1 MCKIQLKEILGSNI
15 LLSDAGA
22 EFYARLVSAL
32 ANSDKVVVDM
42 TDVSSLPSVFLNVSL
57 GRLMDERGVEALR
70 KGIAFERITKQQ
82 AVRLKEYITKYS
94 LQANKECSLA

>member
-1 MCKIQLKEILGSNI
+1 MCMCKIQLKEILGSNI

-70 KGIAFERITKQQ
+70 KGIAFE
-82 AVRLKEYITKYS
+82 KY
-94 LQANKECSLA
+94 